1 MAWTPVA
8 NPDQAAVVGA
18 IRTHEVAWAQAELSP
33 LLSNGEALLEVQAED
48 EWPIEALDQAFVE
61 AVESIPEDEP

>member
-18 IRTHEVAWAQAELSP
+18 IRTQEVAGAQAELSP
-33 LLSNGEALLEVQAED
+33 LLSNGEAKLELQAED
-48 EWPIEALDQAFVE
+48 EFPVEALDDAFIE
-61 AVESIPEDEP
+61 AIESLPEDEP